1 MADVT
6 TVRLRNAVTGVVVEV
21 DESKVE
27 RLGHGWKP
35 ATRATKR
42 AGAKKA
48 EAEPEADAEPE
59 PEQSEK

>member
-48 EAEPEADAEPE
+48 EAEADAEPE